1 MGSSLLRKGGVEE
14 GRWTAE
20 EDEAL
25 RKYIEA
31 NGEGSWRSLP
41 KNAGL
46 LRCGKSCRLRWINYL
61 RNDLKRGNISTE
73 EEEIMV
79 KLHASL
85 GNSRKVQSFRRVD
98 NDSLPL
104 IVDLSNNVGMASKR
118 KGGRTSR
125 WAMKKN
131 KTFSRKDV
139 ASQPKRPNTSSI
151 SEKLPDE
158 VPLPQTPD
166 LERETTV
173 PGATYDP
180 LILDACVQDTEQM
193 DLIIS
198 SPSQETGAGFLD
210 SREQKSLGLCVGEVN
225 TNETSGTDEMLGSYG
240 SSIDG
245 EMLCF
250 DDIIDNQLV
259 DPNGVLVFNEEKQAE
274 AVTQRGVDE
283 LRIQMDQS
291 FELHS
296 CTASITSCFDD
307 NYVANWSWE
316 DMVTGHELFDQ
327 TGDNDLCWLWES
339 DGEAEV
345 QKVEEMKCDK
355 KNAMVAW
362 LLS

>member
-1 MGSSLLRKGGVEE
+1 
-14 GRWTAE
+14 
-20 EDEAL
+20 
-25 RKYIEA
+25 
-31 NGEGSWRSLP
+31 
-41 KNAGL
+41 
-46 LRCGKSCRLRWINYL
+46 
-61 RNDLKRGNISTE
+61 
-73 EEEIMV
+73 MV

-85 GNSRKVQSFRRVD
+85 GNRWSLIASHLPGRTDNEIKNYWNSHLSRKVQSFRRVD

-225 TNETSGTDEMLGSYG
+225 TNETSGDLMSFSTGEGKGTDEMLGSYG

-283 LRIQMDQS
+283 LRSPKVKIASEDQELLSNTSSDGSES